1 MSIESA
7 DKKIKTITSYIQLV
21 VLAATVVGFLGK
33 IWWDVEIRKD
43 KDALHDKQIVELTRG
58 FQSLK
63 ERADHDK
70 ARINEKFSNI
80 SETVAIVK
88 VIINNIEVQNLRL
101 IAKQDKIYDMIYDQI
116 KATKK

>member
-1 MSIESA
+1 MLEIPFTLMMNIA
-7 DKKIKTITSYIQLV
+7 
-21 VLAATVVGFLGK
+21 LGK
-33 IWWDVEIRKD
+33 STLPRSRLSLICCFLMFGEKHQLIQYKHIFESWGRIDEY
-43 KDALHDKQIVELTRG
+43 
-58 FQSLK
+58 QSLK